1 MMRRLFLVVVAS
13 FLLSG
18 TAAVAGVTASPA
30 VAATQTI
37 CSNQA
42 VPAGWV
48 VTRVATGGA
57 CGTNYMDLRRARRA
71 GGLGDRADRVDQQQ
85 LPDQHRVVGR
95 APDQA
100 DLSCVAPGCSGLF
113 GEARWPLGRVAQ

>member
-13 FLLSG
+13 FSLSG

-57 CGTNYMDLRRARRA
+57 CGTNCGVHGAPAGWVIVQTVSTSSSCQTSTASWASHRIRRT
-71 GGLGDRADRVDQQQ
+71 
-85 LPDQHRVVGR
+85 
-95 APDQA
+95 
-100 DLSCVAPGCSGLF
+100 
-113 GEARWPLGRVAQ
+113 